1 MQLGGLGFLFA
12 PECFVEKCR
21 NGKRGKWPNPNHSNP
36 WNSMPSYPVRKS
48 HGNPRFYSK
57 NIKKIEWIF
66 RD

>member
-1 MQLGGLGFLFA
+1 
-12 PECFVEKCR
+12 
-21 NGKRGKWPNPNHSNP
+21 
-36 WNSMPSYPVRKS
+36 MPSYPVRKS